1 MQLKNFN
8 MIIYVKSLVV
18 ISLLDINTIKS
29 NQDKKKTAMS
39 FKGSK
44 IQIYIYF
51 VDELYFTIT
60 FVV

>member
-1 MQLKNFN
+1 

-18 ISLLDINTIKS
+18 ISLLDINTIKN
-29 NQDKKKTAMS
+29 NQDKRKTAMS

-44 IQIYIYF
+44 IQMYIYF
-51 VDELYFTIT
+51 VGELYFTIT

>member
-1 MQLKNFN
+1 